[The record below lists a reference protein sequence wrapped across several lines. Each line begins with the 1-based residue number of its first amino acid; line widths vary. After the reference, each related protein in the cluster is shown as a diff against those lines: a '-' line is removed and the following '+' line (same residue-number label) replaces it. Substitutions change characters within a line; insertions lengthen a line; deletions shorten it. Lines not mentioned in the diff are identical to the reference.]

1 MPKGTPFPRPVTGSA
16 WHWTWSPT
24 FLSSPSIYHSTE
36 MSKRCFFLDF
46 AQQRVFLSQSP
57 WWVPVDSPHVL
68 LASSILIKFQDSPPR
83 SIPAEPHYKTV
94 ACQPPSMWVS
104 PALGISEIW
113 KIAHRLSPATA
124 TPPHCRWGWQG
135 APQRL
140 AWCRHTGPSCW
151 LQFWVGQRAIL
162 REAETSGALDLTS
175 RPESASHAGAGVGVG
190 DPFSLSGEAPFS
202 WRDIKT
208 HTKRFHVGPALSLC
222 PSRRIN
228 PRAART
234 DMSSQLCFH
243 VCPQFQRHHTK
254 SRLIV
259 NRPPLPP
266 CPASPPPLHIWIPQP
281 FPGASE
287 TCSGSELLDSN
298 LISLP
303 FPSPLNIW
311 IGMFFSFL

>member
-46 AQQRVFLSQSP
+46 AQQRVLLSQSP

-124 TPPHCRWGWQG
+124 TPPPLPLGLARCPP
-135 APQRL
+135 APGLVQTHRPIML
-140 AWCRHTGPSCW
+140 ASVLGGPEGNPAGGRNFWC
-151 LQFWVGQRAIL
+151 
-162 REAETSGALDLTS
+162 
-175 RPESASHAGAGVGVG
+175 
-190 DPFSLSGEAPFS
+190 
-202 WRDIKT
+202 
-208 HTKRFHVGPALSLC
+208 
-222 PSRRIN
+222 
-228 PRAART
+228 
-234 DMSSQLCFH
+234 
-243 VCPQFQRHHTK
+243 
-254 SRLIV
+254 SRLNLSSRVSQSRGGRGGGGGPIQPE
-259 NRPPLPP
+259 RRSPLQLAGHQNPHKTLP
-266 CPASPPPLHIWIPQP
+266 CGASPQP
-281 FPGASE
+281 VSF
-287 TCSGSELLDSN
+287 TSN
-298 LISLP
+298 
-303 FPSPLNIW
+303 
-311 IGMFFSFL
+311 

>member
-46 AQQRVFLSQSP
+46 AQQRVLLSQSP

-124 TPPHCRWGWQG
+124 TPPPT
-135 APQRL
+135 A
-140 AWCRHTGPSCW
+140 
-151 LQFWVGQRAIL
+151 V
-162 REAETSGALDLTS
+162 
-175 RPESASHAGAGVGVG
+175 GAGKVPPSAWLGA
-190 DPFSLSGEAPFS
+190 DTQA
-202 WRDIKT
+202 
-208 HTKRFHVGPALSLC
+208 HHVGFSSGWARGQSCGRQKLLVLS
-222 PSRRIN
+222 
-228 PRAART
+228 T
-234 DMSSQLCFH
+234 
-243 VCPQFQRHHTK
+243 
-254 SRLIV
+254 
-259 NRPPLPP
+259 
-266 CPASPPPLHIWIPQP
+266 
-281 FPGASE
+281 
-287 TCSGSELLDSN
+287 
-298 LISLP
+298 
-303 FPSPLNIW
+303 
-311 IGMFFSFL
+311 